1 MPSPEKETIFL
12 KNKKKKMKHL
22 TEDDINEV
30 CKYDATVKKVV
41 LLVSNFFSFLICAV
55 RLRCVKGDKIHE
67 S

>member
-1 MPSPEKETIFL
+1 MPSPENETIFL
-12 KNKKKKMKHL
+12 KKLKHL